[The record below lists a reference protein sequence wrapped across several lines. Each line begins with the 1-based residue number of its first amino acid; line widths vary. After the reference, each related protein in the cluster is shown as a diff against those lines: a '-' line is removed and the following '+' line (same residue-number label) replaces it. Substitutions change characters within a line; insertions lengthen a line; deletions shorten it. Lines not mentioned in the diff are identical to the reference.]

1 LPFQVVPN
9 QSTVDTSVSV
19 LFIMF
24 VKKIANIDVDFGS
37 RLCNVFLK
45 PVNLCAKQA
54 DGTRCI
60 VANQLHA
67 LCRCY
72 DLDGA
77 IAKIEDLGGAE
88 QILEASSGCGLDIE
102 EETSE

>member
-1 LPFQVVPN
+1 VQ
-9 QSTVDTSVSV
+9 
-19 LFIMF
+19 
-24 VKKIANIDVDFGS
+24 
-37 RLCNVFLK
+37 CFLEACEI
-45 PVNLCAKQA
+45 VCKQA